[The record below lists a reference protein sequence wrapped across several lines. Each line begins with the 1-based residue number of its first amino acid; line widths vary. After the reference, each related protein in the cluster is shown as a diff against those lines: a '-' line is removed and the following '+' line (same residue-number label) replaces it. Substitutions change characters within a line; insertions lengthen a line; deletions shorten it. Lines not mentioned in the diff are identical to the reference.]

1 MPTGATGAAL
11 SGAAQGAATG
21 TAIMPGWGTAIGA
34 VVGGIGGYLSASG
47 TQSAQ
52 NQQNAAAA
60 QQAAMQSAQA
70 FNNYLSSRGISLQ
83 QVAAANPRFEQE
95 YNRVRAAGDKRSF
108 DVWLYEHLRSA
119 PNDPAWQQ
127 INTGSVGAQNT
138 TLPNYAVDA
147 NGNPLQPSL
156 LNQLVGIQ
164 SGTNNP
170 ANAPIGS
177 LATLANARALL
188 QARPDLAAELAA
200 AGVGDDGRTV
210 EQWLVDH
217 ITQTEAA
224 SGGGTFTDALRQ
236 FAVQQATTGTNAA
249 GPAGTGN
256 PTTLDPAIAALIPQS
271 AATVGSIFDGSLLNQ
286 VTAALKPVQD
296 ARTAGVTAIGNRTNE
311 LRGLSGN
318 LLNTELA
325 GITGVLDAR
334 TRGAGSI
341 FDASIAG
348 ATGVRD
354 AATTGAQGVYDTN
367 VAKLADLLG
376 VRRDAAAQIYD
387 ASIGAAGGVRD
398 ARTTGAKGIYDAEN
412 LRADTYAQSAQDAL
426 GRILAEQTAE
436 RARRGFTGGSSGS
449 GIVRARLMADY
460 TQRGAGE
467 RAQAGV
473 NYQGRLSDAGIGYAT
488 DAGRAGVGR
497 AQTLGLASEQD
508 SIGKLNAAV
517 DLARQMGLIGTN
529 FATAS
534 GNAGVTRASSLAGA
548 GEQNAIAQLQAT
560 VADATRRLGYL
571 TSDADIARAN
581 ADLANAQDALKAL
594 LDDQNRR
601 VGATSAPFQLAG
613 ADLSLKDAL
622 TNQQYGGIDALLRR
636 LSGFSTTPASGPQ
649 LTTSTPGAVLN
660 NTQIAGGVLSG
671 LGSVIGNTSN
681 QQSLAELIKLL
692 GGGNGAN
699 TTPAATP
706 TAANGYGLGGSPGF
720 LAGASVFGGP

>member
-1 MPTGATGAAL
+1 M
-11 SGAAQGAATG
+11 
-21 TAIMPGWGTAIGA
+21 
-34 VVGGIGGYLSASG
+34 GGVGGYLSASG

-60 QQAAMQSAQA
+60 QQAAMQSAQS
-70 FNNYLSSRGISLQ
+70 FNNYLSSRGISIQ
-83 QVAAANPRFEQE
+83 QIAAANPRFETE
-95 YNRVRAAGDKRSF
+95 YARVKAAGDKRPF
-108 DVWLYEHLRSA
+108 DVWLYDHLKANPS
-119 PNDPAWQQ
+119 DSAWQQ

-138 TLPNYAVDA
+138 TLPNWAVDA
-147 NGNPLQPSL
+147 SGNPLQPSL

-164 SGTNNP
+164 SGANNP
-170 ANAPIGS
+170 ATAPIGS

-200 AGVGDDGRTV
+200 AGVGNDGRTP
-210 EQWLVDH
+210 EQWLIDH
-217 ITQTEAA
+217 ITQTESQ

-236 FAVQQATTGTNAA
+236 FAVQQAAAGAPGAPAA

-256 PTTLDPAIAALIPQS
+256 NTTLDPAIAALIPG
-271 AATVGSIFDGSLLNQ
+271 ATKTVGNIFDGTFFNQ
-286 VTAALKPVQD
+286 VTGALQPVAD
-296 ARTAGVTAIGNRTNE
+296 ARNANAAAQLARINE

-318 LLNTELA
+318 VLDTELG
-325 GITGVLDAR
+325 GIKSVLDAR
-334 TRGAGSI
+334 TAGAGGI
-341 FDASIAG
+341 FDASIAS

-354 AATTGAQGVYDTN
+354 AATQGAQKVYDTN

-376 VRRDAAAQIYD
+376 VRREAAAQIYD

-398 ARTTGAKGIYDAEN
+398 ASLGAAGSLRDARTTGAKDIYGAES

-449 GIVRARLMADY
+449 DIVRARLMADY
-460 TQRGAGE
+460 TQRGAGD

-488 DAGRAGVGR
+488 DTGRAQVGYATDAGRAGIGR
-497 AQTLGLASEQD
+497 ATTLGQANEQD
-508 SIGKLNAAV
+508 SMAKLNAAV
-517 DLARQMGLIGTN
+517 DLARQLGLVGTN
-529 FATAS
+529 FATAT
-534 GNAGVTRASSLAGA
+534 GTAGVTKATSLAGA
-548 GEQNAIAQLQAT
+548 GEQNAIAQLQAK

-571 TSDADIARAN
+571 TSDADIAKAN

-594 LDDQNRR
+594 MDNQNRM

-622 TNQQYGGIDALLRR
+622 TSQQYGGIDALLKR
-636 LSGFSTTPASGPQ
+636 LSSFSTTPANGPA
-649 LTTSTPGAVLN
+649 LTTTTPGAVLN

-681 QQSLAELIKLL
+681 NASLADLIKLL
-692 GGGNGAN
+692 GGGGAAS
-699 TTPAATP
+699 TTPAAAP
-706 TAANGYGLGGSPGF
+706 AAANGYNLGGSPGF
-720 LAGASVFGGP
+720 LAGASVFGGPG